1 MGDDDISYDFNTA
14 NNLSQGITITT
25 TDDWDSSSTFTVNL
39 DSVID
44 NNDLTYTFDTVSYN
58 RDFVDTM
65 PSVYKIESMCK
76 EYPALKSAYEN
87 FQRVYNL
94 VKDDYAIN
102 FPDDEIPF

>member
-14 NNLSQGITITT
+14 NNLSQGITINTS
-25 TDDWDSSSTFTVNL
+25 DFYDSNSITVSL
-39 DSVID
+39 DSVLD
-44 NNDLTYTFDTVSYN
+44 TSDLTYTFDTTTYN
-58 RDFVDTM
+58 REFIDTM
-65 PSVYKIESMCK
+65 PSVYKIEDMCK